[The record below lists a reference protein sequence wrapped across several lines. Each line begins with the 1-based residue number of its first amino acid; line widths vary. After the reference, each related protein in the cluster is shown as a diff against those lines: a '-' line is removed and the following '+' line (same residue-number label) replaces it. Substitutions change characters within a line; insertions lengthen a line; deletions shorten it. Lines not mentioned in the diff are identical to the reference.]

1 MTRARRRA
9 GEGGPGGSDPM
20 TARPGLGA
28 RDRAWLARA
37 ARLAAGGWGR
47 VRPNPMVGC
56 VLVKDGVVVGEGWHE
71 EFGAPHAE
79 ANALEAAGAEA
90 RGATAYV
97 TLEPCDHHGKT
108 PPCSDALVEAG
119 VRRVVYGARDPGPD
133 ASGGRHRLRDAGVD
147 VTRASC
153 DPELGPGVDPAFFF
167 TARNRRP
174 YLALKLAVSR
184 DGKIAAAPGER
195 TQITGPEANRDVHRL
210 RSGFDAVMIGSGTA
224 LIDDPLLTVRHG
236 LEPRRAPARVVLD
249 SACRIGPRTRLLAT
263 VEEAPVVVLATGAA
277 PADRVRE
284 LEQAGATV
292 MLLGEGQD
300 GRVRLEDAMA
310 ACWEIGLGA
319 VLCEGGARLAGALIG
334 AGLVERL
341 YLYEAPHTLG
351 EGGVG
356 AFADPSHAPVCGP
369 WRAAGE
375 PLRLGRD
382 TGSIFD
388 RDA

>member
-1 MTRARRRA
+1 MTA
-9 GEGGPGGSDPM
+9 GSD
-20 TARPGLGA
+20 LGA

-37 ARLAAGGWGR
+37 ARLAARGWGR

-56 VLVKDGVVVGEGWHE
+56 VLVRDGVVVGEGWHE
-71 EFGAPHAE
+71 EFGGPHAE
-79 ANALEAAGAEA
+79 RNALEAAGAEA

-108 PPCSDALVEAG
+108 PPCSGALVDAG

-133 ASGGRHRLRDAGVD
+133 ASGGRHRLRAAGVE

-153 DPELGPGVDPAFFF
+153 DPELGPGIDPAFFF

-174 YLALKLAVSR
+174 YVALKLAVSR
-184 DGKIAAAPGER
+184 DGKIAAAAGER
-195 TQITGPEANRDVHRL
+195 TQITGPETARDVHRL
-210 RSGFDAVMIGSGTA
+210 RSGFDAVMIGSATA

-236 LEPRRAPARVVLD
+236 IEPRRAPARVVLD
-249 SACRIGPRTRLLAT
+249 SRCRTGPRSRLLGS
-263 VEEAPVVVLATGAA
+263 VGEAPVIVLATGAA
-277 PADRVRE
+277 PADRVRD

-292 MLLGEGQD
+292 ILLGEEQD
-300 GRVRLEDAMA
+300 GRVRLDDAMA
-310 ACWEIGLGA
+310 ACWETGLGA
-319 VLCEGGARLAGALIG
+319 VLCEGGASLAAALIG
-334 AGLVERL
+334 AGLAQRL

-351 EGGVG
+351 EGGVR
-356 AFADPSHAPVCGP
+356 AFADPSHAPGPGP

-375 PLRLGRD
+375 PRRLGRD